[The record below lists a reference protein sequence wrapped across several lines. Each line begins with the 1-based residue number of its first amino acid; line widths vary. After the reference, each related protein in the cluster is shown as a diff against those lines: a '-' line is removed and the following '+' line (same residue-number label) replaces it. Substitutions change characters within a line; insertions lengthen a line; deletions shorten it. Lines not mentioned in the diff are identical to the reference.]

1 MYFQEQNDL
10 LQQGFDD
17 KAHQMQREID
27 ALKGAKAQEEEKKPS
42 FMSTALDTIGTA
54 ATLFL
59 PGILPKVGGM
69 AVKWLSKWF

>member
-1 MYFQEQNDL
+1 
-10 LQQGFDD
+10 
-17 KAHQMQREID
+17 MQREIN
-27 ALKGAKAQEEEKKPS
+27 ALKVAKAQEEEKKPS
-42 FMSTALDTIGTA
+42 FMSTALDTVGTA

>member
-1 MYFQEQNDL
+1 
-10 LQQGFDD
+10 
-17 KAHQMQREID
+17 MQREID
-27 ALKGAKAQEEEKKPS
+27 AIKGAKAQEEEKKPS
-42 FMSTALDTIGTA
+42 FMSTALDTVGTA